1 MHLNKLPEVP
11 RCFSGVF
18 MHLRPM
24 IVTGFQC
31 IGPSRKIVQSYGRIS
46 PVLNKTE
53 AYRNKQKTFSHHSP
67 QYCDSLRI
75 LQHSATNNMLFQ
87 AEVVPVYPAISS
99 VQGKMAAGA
108 SIARKFTCNKD
119 IQHS

>member
-1 MHLNKLPEVP
+1 
-11 RCFSGVF
+11 

-31 IGPSRKIVQSYGRIS
+31 IG
-46 PVLNKTE
+46 
-53 AYRNKQKTFSHHSP
+53 P

-99 VQGKMAAGA
+99 VQGKMAAGG
-108 SIARKFTCNKD
+108 SIARKFMCNKD